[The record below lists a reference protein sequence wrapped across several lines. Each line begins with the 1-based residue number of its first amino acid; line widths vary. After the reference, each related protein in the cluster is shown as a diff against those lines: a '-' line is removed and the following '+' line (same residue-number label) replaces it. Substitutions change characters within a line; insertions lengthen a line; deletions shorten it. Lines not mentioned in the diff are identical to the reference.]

1 MDTVIGNKYIDIFS
15 NLNIEVSK
23 KLEGEYSV
31 EEIISTFKN
40 FFFNKMFLDITSI
53 KDYKDLTNL
62 QKLSMG
68 IDMDKVILLL
78 DKDDNISDSKVFLS
92 KIVSMGIY
100 NFTKDSNNLMYLYN
114 NPNSYRDVAYY
125 QDIEDNQEQ
134 SSTND
139 VSHELPN
146 NNNKV
151 ILGIKNVTE
160 SAGSTTLT
168 YVIKRVLSDYYNTM
182 AIGIDELDITY
193 FNDKEAINIKEDD
206 FDNVISKHGNVEFFI
221 VDLDKSKKDH
231 LCNEV
236 LYLIEPS
243 SIKLNKM
250 LAINPNIFN
259 ELDGKKIILNKSLLS
274 KKDILDFEVEANIS
288 VFYNIEPLND
298 KNDCSDKIL
307 PLLEKLGY
315 VKVSDN
321 SNVEE
326 DNNSSKKGIFNLFR
340 KEK

>member
-1 MDTVIGNKYIDIFS
+1 MNAVVGNKYIDTFN

-23 KLEGEYSV
+23 KLEGEFEV
-31 EEIISTFKN
+31 EEIISTFGN

-53 KDYKDLTNL
+53 NNYKDLNNL
-62 QKLSMG
+62 KKLSMN
-68 IDMDKVILLL
+68 INMDKVILFL
-78 DKDDNISDSKVFLS
+78 DANDTISDSREFLS
-92 KIVSMGIY
+92 GLVSMGIY
-100 NFTKDSNNLMYLYN
+100 NFTKDSNSLMYLYD

-125 QDIEDNQEQ
+125 QDIDGKEEVY
-134 SSTND
+134 TND
-139 VSHELPN
+139 VSQDTVN
-146 NNNKV
+146 GNKKV

-250 LAINPNIFN
+250 LAINPNIFK